1 MKFSPY
7 FPACSWHVRTKSQSL
22 SLSSAVVGGYHGL
35 LARHDSQQNNPFWPV
50 QMVAI
55 IWFDV
60 SRLYSFTALA
70 REASMM
76 ATLHNDYKD
85 SKFELKDPFAR
96 EAMV

>member
-70 REASMM
+70 REALMM
-76 ATLHNDYKD
+76 ATHHKVYKD
-85 SKFELKDPFAR
+85 FKLELKDTFAR